1 MECEKCALKDPY
13 TFLNASYLACSLVN
27 PPALSPLQSMKHLI
41 PLGFLALVACSSPT
55 EDEDAV
61 GAPTEDVAPQNFL
74 SDDEVLDGW
83 ELLFDGTSFSGWHI
97 YGGSAIEGSGWK
109 VEHDAIAFD
118 PQPEDGHD
126 LTSDAEYANF
136 HLSLEWK
143 ISEGGNSGIMFYV
156 KEDPQYPYP
165 WMTGPEMQVLDHGS
179 EEKPGHADAA
189 SSKHRAGDL
198 YDLVSCYE
206 DVIHP
211 TGEWN
216 HAEIIANN
224 GDITFKMNDVVV
236 VETTMWDEEWGALV
250 EGSKFVA
257 TPDFGTFSSGK
268 LCLQDHGSQ
277 VWYRNI
283 KIKRL

>member
-1 MECEKCALKDPY
+1 MIHTNTHPNLDVEGC
-13 TFLNASYLACSLVN
+13 FAC
-27 PPALSPLQSMKHLI
+27 
-41 PLGFLALVACSSPT
+41 
-55 EDEDAV
+55 
-61 GAPTEDVAPQNFL
+61 
-74 SDDEVLDGW
+74 
-83 ELLFDGTSFSGWHI
+83 
-97 YGGSAIEGSGWK
+97 
-109 VEHDAIAFD
+109 
-118 PQPEDGHD
+118 
-126 LTSDAEYANF
+126 
-136 HLSLEWK
+136 K
-143 ISEGGNSGIMFYV
+143 ISGV
-156 KEDPQYPYP
+156 KLGVSEKLSSEKKRESTLSKD
-165 WMTGPEMQVLDHGS
+165 LD
-179 EEKPGHADAA
+179 AYRRFDAA